1 MVWVDTVHSEIIQF
15 INLRGKK
22 MNHEQL
28 VINSLGLEIANNHV
42 TIADLRA
49 QLELKNQELNQANF
63 TIENLQKENLQK
75 ENDSLRNSYEQTED
89 EVNNNG

>member
-1 MVWVDTVHSEIIQF
+1 
-15 INLRGKK
+15 

-28 VINSLGLEIANNHV
+28 MINNLGLEIANAQV

-49 QLELKNQELNQANF
+49 QLELKNQELNQANLN
-63 TIENLQKENLQK
+63 IENLKK

>member
-1 MVWVDTVHSEIIQF
+1 
-15 INLRGKK
+15 

-28 VINSLGLEIANNHV
+28 MINNLGLEIANAQV

-49 QLELKNQELNQANF
+49 QLELKNQELNQANL
-63 TIENLQKENLQK
+63 TIENLKK

>member
-1 MVWVDTVHSEIIQF
+1 MANGPIIRL
-15 INLRGKK
+15 ISLRGEK

-28 VINSLGLEIANNHV
+28 VINNLGLEIANSQV

-49 QLELKNQELNQANF
+49 QLELKNQELNQANL
-63 TIENLQKENLQK
+63 TIENLKK

>member
-1 MVWVDTVHSEIIQF
+1 MDYIAMADGPTIGL

-28 VINSLGLEIANNHV
+28 VINNLGLEIANSQV
-42 TIADLRA
+42 SIADLRA
-49 QLELKNQELNQANF
+49 QLELKNQELSQANL
-63 TIENLQKENLQK
+63 TIENLKK

>member
-1 MVWVDTVHSEIIQF
+1 MDYIAMADGPTIRL

-28 VINSLGLEIANNHV
+28 VINNLGLEIANNQV

-49 QLELKNQELNQANF
+49 QLELKNQELSQANL
-63 TIENLQKENLQK
+63 TIENLKK

-89 EVNNNG
+89 EVNIDG

>member
-1 MVWVDTVHSEIIQF
+1 
-15 INLRGKK
+15 

-28 VINSLGLEIANNHV
+28 VINNLGLEIANNQV

-49 QLELKNQELNQANF
+49 QLELKNQELSQANL
-63 TIENLQKENLQK
+63 TIENLKK

>member
-1 MVWVDTVHSEIIQF
+1 
-15 INLRGKK
+15 

-28 VINSLGLEIANNHV
+28 MINNLGLEIANSQV

-49 QLELKNQELNQANF
+49 QLELKNQELNQANLN
-63 TIENLQKENLQK
+63 IENLKK

>member
-1 MVWVDTVHSEIIQF
+1 
-15 INLRGKK
+15 

-28 VINSLGLEIANNHV
+28 IINNLGLEIANSQV

-49 QLELKNQELNQANF
+49 QLELKNQELNQANLN
-63 TIENLQKENLQK
+63 IENLKK

>member
-1 MVWVDTVHSEIIQF
+1 
-15 INLRGKK
+15 

-28 VINSLGLEIANNHV
+28 IINNLGLELANTQV

-49 QLELKNQELNQANF
+49 QLELKNQELNQANL
-63 TIENLQKENLQK
+63 TIENLKK

-89 EVNNNG
+89 EVIDNG

>member
-1 MVWVDTVHSEIIQF
+1 MDYIAMAIGPITRLIY
-15 INLRGKK
+15 LRGEK

-28 VINSLGLEIANNHV
+28 MINNLGLEIANAQV

-49 QLELKNQELNQANF
+49 QLELKNQELNQANL
-63 TIENLQKENLQK
+63 TIENLKK

>member
-1 MVWVDTVHSEIIQF
+1 MADGPIIGL

-28 VINSLGLEIANNHV
+28 VINNLGLEIANTQV

-49 QLELKNQELNQANF
+49 QLELKNQELNQANL
-63 TIENLQKENLQK
+63 TIENLKK

-89 EVNNNG
+89 EVIDNG

>member
-1 MVWVDTVHSEIIQF
+1 
-15 INLRGKK
+15 

-28 VINSLGLEIANNHV
+28 IINNLGLELANTHV

-49 QLELKNQELNQANF
+49 QLELKNQELNQANLN
-63 TIENLQKENLQK
+63 IENLKK

>member
-1 MVWVDTVHSEIIQF
+1 
-15 INLRGKK
+15 

-28 VINSLGLEIANNHV
+28 MINNLGLEIANSQV
-42 TIADLRA
+42 SIADLRA
-49 QLELKNQELNQANF
+49 QLELKNQELNQANL
-63 TIENLQKENLQK
+63 TIENLKK